1 VEHSWGPPLSWE
13 RNQQGKEMRI
23 VRFKS
28 ENGTRLGV
36 VKGNNVIDIASD
48 WADRPSDL
56 AALLKR
62 GPDALKEMSDLA
74 NRANGNQVR
83 PFSEIKPAIPVERP
97 GKFLC
102 LGLNYADHVAESTH
116 AQPKYPILF
125 MRAPTSL
132 VAHGEAIVAPSV
144 SDNLDYEAELAV
156 IIGRTMRHVSPEQAL
171 DGVAGYT
178 CFNDGSVRD
187 FQRHTTQWT
196 MGKNFDRTGGFGPV
210 FVTADELPRGAI
222 GLKIETR
229 VNGETR
235 QSNNTSNMIFNVAD
249 SISYI
254 SQGMTLEPGD
264 VIAMGTSSGVAAAHK
279 PPKWLRSGDVVEI
292 DIEKIGILSNTVAN
306 EKSVSRE
313 AAA

>member
-1 VEHSWGPPLSWE
+1 
-13 RNQQGKEMRI
+13 MRI
-23 VRFKS
+23 VRFKT

-36 VKGNNVIDIASD
+36 VKGNNVIEVASD
-48 WADRPSDL
+48 SAGAPSDL

-62 GPDALKEMSDLA
+62 GPEALKEFSDSA
-74 NRANGNQVR
+74 NRASGSQVR
-83 PFSEIKPAIPVERP
+83 LLSEIKAAIPVEHP
-97 GKFLC
+97 GKFVC

-125 MRAPTSL
+125 MRAATSL
-132 VAHGEAIVAPSV
+132 MAHGEAMVAPSV

-187 FQRHTTQWT
+187 YQRHTVQWT
-196 MGKNFDRTGGFGPV
+196 MGKNFDKTGGFGPI
-210 FVTADELPRGAI
+210 FVTADELPRGAL

-235 QSNNTSNMIFNVAD
+235 QSNNTANMIFNVAD

-279 PPKWLRSGDVVEI
+279 PPKWLRNGDVVEI
-292 DIEKIGILSNTVAN
+292 EIENIGVLKNTVAD
-306 EKSVSRE
+306 EKSVSRD